1 MKEAQELNLLFDLD
15 KNFNIRSTIINDN
28 IRVSTA
34 AIFYES
40 SFFGDYYQLETFI
53 FKKEG
58 NSLMKIHNVSA
69 TEKGLQYCIDFH
81 NKTVCLIKNKLN
93 ENTSN

>member
-1 MKEAQELNLLFDLD
+1 MKTAKELNELFDLN
-15 KNFNIRSTIINDN
+15 KNFNIRSTVINDN

-34 AIFYES
+34 SIYYEN

-58 NSLMKIHNVSA
+58 SSIMKIHNVA
-69 TEKGLQYCIDFH
+69 ENEKGLQYCIDFH
-81 NKTVCLIKNKLN
+81 NKTVALIKSKC
-93 ENTSN
+93 

>member
-1 MKEAQELNLLFDLD
+1 MKSAQELNELFDLN

-34 AIFYES
+34 SIYYES
-40 SFFGDYYQLETFI
+40 SFCGNFYQLETFI

-58 NSLMKIHNVSA
+58 SSNYKIHSVFTN
-69 TEKGLQYCIDFH
+69 EKGLQYCIDFH
-81 NKTVCLIKNKLN
+81 NKTVALLKLKL
-93 ENTSN
+93 

>member
-1 MKEAQELNLLFDLD
+1 MKTAKKLNELFNLN
-15 KNFNIRSTIINDN
+15 KNFNIRSTVINNN

-34 AIFYES
+34 SIYYRS

-58 NSLMKIHNVSA
+58 SSIMKIHNVFA
-69 TEKGLQYCIDFH
+69 NENGLKYCINFH
-81 NKTVCLIKNKLN
+81 NKTVALIKSKLN
-93 ENTSN
+93 KNN

>member
-1 MKEAQELNLLFDLD
+1 MKTVLELTELFNLD
-15 KNFNIRSTIINDN
+15 KNFNIRSTVINDN

-58 NSLMKIHNVSA
+58 KSLMKIHNVSD

-81 NKTVCLIKNKLN
+81 NKTVAFINSKIK
-93 ENTSN
+93 